1 MNRAPSSS
9 GETTGSV
16 RARGGYDAYFGSA
29 EQSDT
34 GSTWRSTVAGR
45 SHHQP
50 PPPPGRAQTPEA
62 DADESPETGTG
73 FAAGP
78 EPGGADPGP
87 ESPAFAGAPNTTY
100 APTAPPPGFDVQS
113 TPTPPAAPVAPPTG
127 SYPPTGSAAPTGQA
141 PQTGSAAPIGQA
153 AQSGS
158 VAPTGH
164 AAPYGS
170 AAPTGQAV
178 PIGSTVSTGQA
189 AAFGAAEATAPAT
202 AHTAPT
208 QARGRTGVQPDFF
221 SPPAVQDSRQQAAAP
236 AVRTQDRGARSESAG
251 YQALPISLTSNE
263 LLADIAASRQAQLRS
278 TSGMRGAL
286 NKVGFSLGL
295 SPAELRTEDRH
306 ARIRRQ
312 LGTAYQIAV
321 LNVKGGVGRT
331 TTVAALGAT
340 FASLRPDR
348 VTAIDANPDFGDLA
362 ARTSRH
368 PFGLTLRDLAQERQL
383 DAFSAVQSFASITNS
398 DLAVVS
404 SPWTPAAMEALTG
417 SEYLAATE
425 TLRKHYNLLLVDCGT
440 GVLGS
445 AARAVLESSDSV
457 VLVTPA
463 TVRGVTGAVA
473 TLEWL
478 NAHGQYRLAANSVI
492 AIVLQQPTKPV
503 VEVERIEELFATA
516 QRPTFVIPYDEH
528 LAEGGEIDLRLLD
541 KDTALAFEEL
551 AATVADGFPDTMMA
565 GYGRPERGGRQ

>member
-1 MNRAPSSS
+1 MPISSTS
-9 GETTGSV
+9 STG
-16 RARGGYDAYFGSA
+16 
-29 EQSDT
+29 Q
-34 GSTWRSTVAGR
+34 
-45 SHHQP
+45 
-50 PPPPGRAQTPEA
+50 
-62 DADESPETGTG
+62 
-73 FAAGP
+73 
-78 EPGGADPGP
+78 
-87 ESPAFAGAPNTTY
+87 
-100 APTAPPPGFDVQS
+100 
-113 TPTPPAAPVAPPTG
+113 VAP
-127 SYPPTGSAAPTGQA
+127 
-141 PQTGSAAPIGQA
+141 
-153 AQSGS
+153 
-158 VAPTGH
+158 
-164 AAPYGS
+164 
-170 AAPTGQAV
+170 
-178 PIGSTVSTGQA
+178 TGQA
-189 AAFGAAEATAPAT
+189 AAFGSAEATAPAS

-208 QARGRTGVQPDFF
+208 RARSRTGTQPDFI
-221 SPPAVQDSRQQAAAP
+221 SPSALQDSRQQAAAP
-236 AVRTQDRGARSESAG
+236 AVRTPDRAALPESAG
-251 YQALPISLTSNE
+251 YQALPLSLTSNE

-278 TSGMRGAL
+278 TTGMRGVL
-286 NKVGFSLGL
+286 NKVGFNLGL

-368 PFGLTLRDLAQERQL
+368 PFGLTLRDLAQERHL

-404 SPWTPAAMEALTG
+404 SPWSPAAMEALTG

-445 AARAVLESSDSV
+445 AASAVLESSDSV

-492 AIVLQQPTKPV
+492 AIVLQQPSKPV

-516 QRPTFVIPYDEH
+516 QRPTLVIPYDEH

-565 GYGRPERGGRQ
+565 GYGRTERGGRQ